1 MCRSSKVWCE
11 NKCLFR
17 VKKKKKKEIASIFVV
32 VNLPICFALTFWITM
47 PISGVQR
54 CVLISGSSTGH

>member
-1 MCRSSKVWCE
+1 MPVSGE
-11 NKCLFR
+11 
-17 VKKKKKKEIASIFVV
+17 KKEKKEIASIFVV